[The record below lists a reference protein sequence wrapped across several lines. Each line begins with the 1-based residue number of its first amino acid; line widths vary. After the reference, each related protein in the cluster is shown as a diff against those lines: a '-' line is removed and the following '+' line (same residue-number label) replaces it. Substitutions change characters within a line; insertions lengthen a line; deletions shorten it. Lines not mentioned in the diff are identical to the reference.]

1 MAHIDYVMVQ
11 QGSGPQPQ
19 LFILFHRNG
28 DDPRSMAEIG
38 QWFGKAFPTAFVIS
52 VGAPIPLVQGG
63 SAWFIEEDAP
73 ASTTVMQQKID
84 QIMPLFMQTVR
95 ECQKQC
101 GVSAEATALIGFSEG
116 STMILEALKN
126 SELLAGRAIIFSG
139 RYNSAPNAASMH
151 TTIHLIHGDDDE
163 HIPLIH
169 AVNAEQWLKEAG
181 GDVTLDIIDELPHA
195 IDDQGIE
202 IALKHLRET
211 IPQRYFDQISQG
223 EAPDDDDVIP
233 MV

>member
-38 QWFGKAFPTAFVIS
+38 RWFATDFPTAFVVS
-52 VGAPIPLVQGG
+52 VGAPLPLTQGG
-63 SAWFIEEDAP
+63 SAWFIDDEP
-73 ASTTVMQQKID
+73 AASMTRTQQKID
-84 QIMPLFMQTVR
+84 QIMPLFTQTIR

-116 STMILEALKN
+116 SIMILEALKN
-126 SELLAGRAIIFSG
+126 TELLAGRAIVFSG
-139 RYNSAPNAASMH
+139 RYNSAPEAATLN
-151 TTIHLIHGDDDE
+151 TTVHLIHGDNDE
-163 HIPLIH
+163 QIPSIH
-169 AVNAEQWLKEAG
+169 AVNAEQWLTEAG

-195 IDDQGIE
+195 IDEQGIA
-202 IALKHLRET
+202 IALKHLKET
-211 IPQRYFDQISQG
+211 IPQRYFDQVSQG
-223 EAPDDDDVIP
+223 EAPDNDDVIP